1 MSNPKVKRMVNV
13 ITSISYEYYALRN
26 EDVKNGVNMSGQESN
41 VKYVIRL
48 KNRVHVRSI
57 RQRDLNA
64 TLKVTDGQRFVS
76 PIAKRVHKGYKFFTD
91 VLRGCSVR
99 SVQLKGLLRYIA
111 APPRYFALLMSQQEL
126 LVDNIKVNIEEKQWY
141 FFWTGLMCLK
151 KGLAFLV
158 TTDRSSGFI
167 NRRD

>member
-1 MSNPKVKRMVNV
+1 MVNV

-64 TLKVTDGQRFVS
+64 TLKVTDGQRLS
-76 PIAKRVHKGYKFFTD
+76 LPLPNACTKDTSSLLTCCEG
-91 VLRGCSVR
+91 VLFD
-99 SVQLKGLLRYIA
+99 
-111 APPRYFALLMSQQEL
+111 PF
-126 LVDNIKVNIEEKQWY
+126 N
-141 FFWTGLMCLK
+141 
-151 KGLAFLV
+151 
-158 TTDRSSGFI
+158 
-167 NRRD
+167 